1 MASASPRAFAAKPRA
16 RDVRRPRYTRR
27 EASVLARR
35 VTASESCS
43 SSRARTVVNASGG
56 AEGDFMD
63 AGELEREAAALEEAG
78 DVRDAVDWEIQ
89 A

>member
-1 MASASPRAFAAKPRA
+1 MVFALLPHFPKMLLLR
-16 RDVRRPRYTRR
+16 
-27 EASVLARR
+27 
-35 VTASESCS
+35 S